1 MKKINKKGF
10 TLLEVLTSIII
21 ITILMMITLPLINS
35 LSKKNSNELYHSY
48 EKMMEEYVIAG
59 QNKNKE
65 TVLLS
70 EIDGLDQI
78 KKECKGY
85 VSISQDNPPIYKA
98 YIKCGDF
105 GDLAGLMGGDFGS
118 NMTMLEGL
126 WDDIMRGAFG
136 TKEDGIAYLSNQFEG
151 TVGTFHGFTSTSSLW
166 NRGFSGKVEYI
177 LCCVS
182 HWAA

>member
-98 YIKCGDF
+98 YIKCGDKYTTENY
-105 GDLAGLMGGDFGS
+105 GDLYECVLERQITSFGAS
-118 NMTMLEGL
+118 CSGNGY
-126 WDDIMRGAFG
+126 ASC
-136 TKEDGIAYLSNQFEG
+136 DGKYDGYTGSYCCDNQSTCNQG
-151 TVGTFHGFTSTSSLW
+151 HVGQIYNYTC
-166 NRGFSGKVEYI
+166 VEV
-177 LCCVS
+177 CRTTN
-182 HWAA
+182 